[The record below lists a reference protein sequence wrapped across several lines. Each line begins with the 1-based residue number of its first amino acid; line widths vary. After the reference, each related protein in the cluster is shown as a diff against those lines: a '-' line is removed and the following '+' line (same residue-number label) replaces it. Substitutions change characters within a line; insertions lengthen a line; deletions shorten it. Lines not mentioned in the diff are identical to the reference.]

1 MGGAGREGRRRGK
14 IGGWGRQ
21 GGKEVGGWGRQGG
34 KEVGQEDI
42 FTRLAKFLSC
52 SIVQFS

>member
-1 MGGAGREGRRRGK
+1 MGQAGREGGKWVGQAGREGRRRG
-14 IGGWGRQ
+14 RQ
-21 GGKEVGGWGRQGG
+21 G
-34 KEVGQEDI
+34 DI